1 MHTKGSPRLSN
12 SHCMQDIVLKIRYIK
27 MDDQKPLNFFNPIPF
42 NRQKNKSGIE
52 LVTGRASGC

>member
-1 MHTKGSPRLSN
+1 
-12 SHCMQDIVLKIRYIK
+12 MQDIVLKIRYIK